1 MEIKKIGAIDVG
13 SNSVRLLISN
23 VLVNSEAPYFKRSSL
38 IRVPVR
44 LGVTAFTNHK
54 IPEVSVLHLEET
66 MLAFKH
72 LMRAN
77 DVIHYKGCA
86 TSAMREAVN
95 GPDIINRI
103 QRKTGINIEI
113 ISGNFEA
120 DLIFDS
126 QNSLAEKMDSNCLF
140 VDVGGGSTEI
150 TLFSQGIPI
159 DKKSFRIGTLRI
171 LQDQINKNDW
181 KKMKEWVKNKAG
193 DLQDF
198 KIVGSGGNINS
209 FSKLAGIKPGKALS
223 FDKLNEMIDDLKVHT
238 FEERMKEYDLNPD
251 RADVII
257 PAGEIF
263 VRIMKWVSAVEVYIP
278 KIGLCEGIA
287 REAYKEY
294 LKGKKGNLN

>member
-103 QRKTGINIEI
+103 QRK
-113 ISGNFEA
+113 
-120 DLIFDS
+120 
-126 QNSLAEKMDSNCLF
+126 EKQY
-140 VDVGGGSTEI
+140 TR
-150 TLFSQGIPI
+150 T
-159 DKKSFRIGTLRI
+159 
-171 LQDQINKNDW
+171 
-181 KKMKEWVKNKAG
+181 
-193 DLQDF
+193 
-198 KIVGSGGNINS
+198 
-209 FSKLAGIKPGKALS
+209 AL
-223 FDKLNEMIDDLKVHT
+223 
-238 FEERMKEYDLNPD
+238 
-251 RADVII
+251 
-257 PAGEIF
+257 
-263 VRIMKWVSAVEVYIP
+263 
-278 KIGLCEGIA
+278 
-287 REAYKEY
+287 
-294 LKGKKGNLN
+294 

>member
-1 MEIKKIGAIDVG
+1 MG

-23 VLVNSEAPYFKRSSL
+23 VLVNSEAPFFKRSSL

-44 LGVTAFTNHK
+44 LGVTAFTNHQ
-54 IPEVSVLHLEET
+54 IPEVSILHLEET

-77 DVIHYKGCA
+77 DVIHYKGCV

-95 GPDIINRI
+95 GPEIIKRI
-103 QRKTGINIEI
+103 QKKTGITIEI
-113 ISGNFEA
+113 ISGTFEA
-120 DLIFDS
+120 DLIFNS
-126 QNSLAEKMDSNCLF
+126 QNALAEKMESNCLF

-159 DKKSFRIGTLRI
+159 DKKSFSIGTLRI
-171 LQDQINKNDW
+171 LQNQIDKNDW

-209 FSKLAGIKPGKALS
+209 FSKLAGIKTGKALS
-223 FDKLNEMIDDLKVHT
+223 FVKLNEMIDDLKAHT
-238 FEERMKEYDLNPD
+238 FEERMKVYDLNPD

-263 VRIMKWVSAVEVYIP
+263 VRIMKWVEADEIFIP
-278 KIGLCEGIA
+278 KIGLCDGIS

-294 LKGKKGNLN
+294 LNGKKSNLS